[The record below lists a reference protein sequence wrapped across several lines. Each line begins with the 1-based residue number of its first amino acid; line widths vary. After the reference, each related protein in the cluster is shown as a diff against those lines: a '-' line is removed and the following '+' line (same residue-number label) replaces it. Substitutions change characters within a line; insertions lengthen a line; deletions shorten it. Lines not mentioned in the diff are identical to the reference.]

1 MNYHLISIHFGKF
14 TYIFI
19 YNFKINLF
27 SPQVT
32 FPSPITMQVD
42 FPSKHSPTRSIPSS
56 GYSSIQK
63 LNATENAISGSSYND
78 LFNHRIP
85 IHRVSITSRDA
96 PIEKTKQTFT
106 ETRRQLSSPITGI
119 QSSYEFEHKR
129 SNSPAL
135 SDIIEEDNFL
145 RSMTPTLSTDS
156 DTSSESSI
164 FPRDFNSD
172 VFYESIF
179 RPEIFT
185 DDRNKKYIEMK
196 LDIHDYN
203 PDKIKVSINDNDL
216 IVHVEYTNF
225 YKQITL
231 PSNVDF
237 TSLALHYHHD
247 KKLYITVKLLDEH
260 SSLKY
265 I

>member
-1 MNYHLISIHFGKF
+1 
-14 TYIFI
+14 
-19 YNFKINLF
+19 
-27 SPQVT
+27 
-32 FPSPITMQVD
+32 MQVD
-42 FPSKHSPTRSIPSS
+42 FPSKHSPTRSTPSS
-56 GYSSIQK
+56 GYSLLQK

-78 LFNHRIP
+78 LFNHNTHRIP
-85 IHRVSITSRDA
+85 IHRVSITSRNA
-96 PIEKTKQTFT
+96 PTKQTFT
-106 ETRRQLSSPITGI
+106 ETRRETHRKVSSPITGI

-135 SDIIEEDNFL
+135 SDIIEEDSFR
-145 RSMTPTLSTDS
+145 RSITPTSSTDS
-156 DTSSESSI
+156 DTSSSTSV

-172 VFYESIF
+172 VFYQSIF
-179 RPEIFT
+179 QPEIFT

-216 IVHVEYTNF
+216 IVHVEHTNF